1 MSKNNR
7 QPPQKPYKEFPLFAH
22 LSGQW
27 CKKIK
32 GKLRYFGVW
41 ADHEAALKRY
51 LDEVDDLHAGRDPSR
66 DGKPT
71 VADACNAYLESSLID
86 VEAGKIRQ
94 ATLDERLAT
103 CKMMTTQLGRT
114 IALDDLIPANF
125 DKLRLHLAKT
135 CGPTRFTN
143 EVHRVRSV
151 LKYAFESGLV
161 DRPVLVGPKFKG
173 ASKAERRKEKNARP
187 SRMFTAEQ
195 CCRLIDNA
203 RQPLKTFILLG
214 LNCGFGNKDIA
225 DLPCSAVDLDKGWIN
240 YPRPK
245 THVPRKC
252 PLWPATIQALRECM
266 EKRKLPVDPAH
277 IDLVFLTNQRRP
289 WRNMENGTDSIG
301 LAFGKLLRQLDMK
314 QDGVNFYALRH
325 CFQTI
330 GESGGDQLAVK
341 QIMGHVDES
350 ISATYREAVHEP
362 RLRAVALLVRKW
374 LLCARVRLGCTHAKK
389 SNQ

>member
-1 MSKNNR
+1 MSKNTR
-7 QPPQKPYKEFPLFAH
+7 TPPEKPYPEFPLFAH

-32 GKLRYFGVW
+32 GKMRYFGVW
-41 ADHEAALKRY
+41 ADPDAALKTY

-66 DGKPT
+66 TDQAT
-71 VADACNAYLESSLID
+71 VADACNSYLESSLID

-94 ATLDERLAT
+94 ATWDERLAT
-103 CKMMTTQLGRT
+103 CQMMTKTLGRLV
-114 IALDDLIPANF
+114 ALESLTPADF
-125 DKLRLHLAKT
+125 DKLRLHLSKT

-151 LKYAFESGLV
+151 LKYAFETGLV
-161 DRPVLVGPKFKG
+161 SRPVLVGPKFKG
-173 ASKAERRKEKNARP
+173 ASKAERRKEKNSRP
-187 SRMFTAEQ
+187 SRMFTADQ
-195 CCRLIDNA
+195 CCQLIDA
-203 RQPLKTFILLG
+203 APQPLKTFILLG

-225 DLPCSAVDLDKGWIN
+225 DLPCSAIDLEKGWIN

-245 THVPRKC
+245 THVDRKC
-252 PLWPATIQALRECM
+252 PLWPATIQALRQCLEN
-266 EKRKLPVDPAH
+266 RKDP
-277 IDLVFLTNQRRP
+277 IDPTHLHLAFLTAQRRP

-301 LAFGKLLRQLDMK
+301 LAFGKLLRKLGMK

-362 RLRAVALLVRKW
+362 RLQAVALLVRKW
-374 LLCARVRLGCTHAKK
+374 LLCARVRRNCTHAKK
-389 SNQ
+389 ITQ